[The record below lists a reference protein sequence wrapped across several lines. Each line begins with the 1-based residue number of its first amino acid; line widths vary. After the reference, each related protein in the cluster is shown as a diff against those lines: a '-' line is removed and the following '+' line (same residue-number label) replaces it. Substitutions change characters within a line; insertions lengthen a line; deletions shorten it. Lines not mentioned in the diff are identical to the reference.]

1 MKKITFD
8 EFYEEFLEQNS
19 MVSADHNG
27 MIYYTWRDKSQTV
40 ELITLTG
47 MLTPEQITAMF
58 ERGTWWDVFIEEEIM
73 HIIDETIECGHSIER
88 IIESLDYT
96 DLLRHVF
103 DSEALANA
111 EASQKFKTFL
121 QEWYDEIC
129 K

>member
-58 ERGTWWDVFIEEEIM
+58 ERGAWWDVFIEEEIM
-73 HIIDETIECGHSIER
+73 YIIDETIECGHSIER

-103 DSEALANA
+103 DSEALADA